1 MLAYLDIDS
10 SDINLFYK
18 RIMINIKRIRNEKD
32 ITQTEL
38 AQTIGHKSVS
48 TIGQIESQ
56 YKNKHYNLEQ
66 LYKIAIALDVD
77 ICEFF
82 KEPRQ

>member
-10 SDINLFYK
+10 QDINKFYYNV
-18 RIMINIKRIRNEKD
+18 MENIKRIRKEKN

-48 TIGQIESQ
+48 TIGQIESG

-66 LYKIAIALDVD
+66 IYKISYALDVS

-82 KEPRQ
+82 KEI

>member
-1 MLAYLDIDS
+1 MLAYLDIDT
-10 SDINLFYK
+10 SDINIFYK
-18 RIMINIKRIRNEKD
+18 NIMKNIKKIRKEKN

-48 TIGQIESQ
+48 TIGQIESG

-66 LYKIAIALDVD
+66 LYKISHALDVN

-82 KEPRQ
+82 KDI